1 MKVIVTG
8 GSGFLGRRLKLFKP
22 NWIYL
27 SSKDL
32 DLTNYQETETFLKEE
47 KPDAVIHLAARVGG
61 IKDNADNPAEFFSKN
76 ARINTNVV
84 DACFATS
91 VPRLLASL
99 STCAF
104 PNIVDQ
110 YPFVEENLLD
120 GPPAST
126 NLAYGYTK
134 RLLWVHIKS
143 MRDQYGVNYSCFS
156 PSNLYG
162 PEDHFDLESSHFVA
176 AAIRKLHE
184 AKDSVEFWGT
194 GKPKRQQLFVDDLC
208 RAIPLLLENHTGVE
222 PVIVAP
228 DENLSI
234 ASMVGTI
241 KSIIRPEASISY
253 TGNLDGQY
261 RKDGS
266 NELFR
271 GLLPGFEFTSFEEGI
286 KKTYEWYKE
295 SINNRD

>member
-1 MKVIVTG
+1 MKVLVTG
-8 GSGFLGRRLKLFKP
+8 GSGFVGKRMRLIKP
-22 NWIYL
+22 DWVFA
-27 SSKDL
+27 SSKDV
-32 DLTNYQETETFLKEE
+32 DLTNYNDTIDYLLVE

-61 IKDNADNPAEFFSKN
+61 IKDNADHPADFFSKN

-84 DACFATS
+84 DACFNTG

-110 YPFVEENLLD
+110 YPFTEDNLLD
-120 GPPAST
+120 GPPAPT

-143 MRDQYGVNYSCFS
+143 MREQHGVNYSCFS

-176 AAIRKLHE
+176 AAILKLHE
-184 AKDSVEFWGT
+184 STDGVEFWGT
-194 GKPKRQQLFVDDLC
+194 GKPKRQQLYIDDLC
-208 RAIPLLLENHTGVE
+208 RAIPLLLEKHTGVE
-222 PVIVAP
+222 PIIVAP
-228 DENLSI
+228 VENLSI
-234 ASMVGTI
+234 AEMVGTI

-253 TGNLDGQY
+253 NGNLDGQY

-266 NELFR
+266 NNLFMS
-271 GLLPGFEFTSFEEGI
+271 LFPDFSFTSFEDGI
-286 KKTYEWYKE
+286 KETYEWY
-295 SINNRD
+295 INEK